1 MLILAPAGEWLLSVA
16 GEGKVDLKVSRM
28 DEIGGTRRGIY
39 VEYSSKEEEQWLC
52 RCKVEGG

>member
-1 MLILAPAGEWLLSVA
+1 MILAPAGEWLLSVA